1 MGTADRISALQG
13 SVLAVATRLYG
24 YPNGD
29 RLLCDGFYRRRFSE
43 GGWRESQ
50 SRDRAAQPC
59 GGREQHHHLP
69 IPHQAAQWTS
79 IPYHSPQNKA
89 KMLNALQPPKDLY
102 RTLRETLFVR
112 FVLAVLTP
120 FTFLLGT
127 LLRSHYRKVNGD
139 RTPGLTRYRQ

>member
-1 MGTADRISALQG
+1 MYNRCVTHQSGM
-13 SVLAVATRLYG
+13 LYCPG
-24 YPNGD
+24 N
-29 RLLCDGFYRRRFSE
+29 
-43 GGWRESQ
+43 
-50 SRDRAAQPC
+50 
-59 GGREQHHHLP
+59 HHLP